1 MDKSKLDGFIK
12 RYNLEGCIESVKV
25 TSTKSENILET
36 SFISEE
42 KHVLGVVKLN
52 DSNFGDC
59 ELGIYNTA
67 KLKQLLGVLGSEIE
81 VEPVSRNDKFSALK
95 FSDKNMT
102 AQFMLADLSVIPKVP
117 KMKKLPTWDIVLN
130 LDKDFIARFI
140 KAKNAL
146 REVNTFTLLMGEKSK
161 KLEMVIGYSSINSD
175 RVSLDITPE
184 KGKDKV
190 KEPISFSAKYFKE
203 ILSVNSDATD
213 ATLNISTQG
222 LAHISFSNDDFES
235 SYYLTQVPQSD

>member
-1 MDKSKLDGFIK
+1 MDKSKIDGFIK

-25 TSTKSENILET
+25 ESNEKENKLET

-42 KHVLGVVKLN
+42 KHVLGVVTLN

-59 ELGIYNTA
+59 ELGVYNTA

-81 VEPVSRNDKFSALK
+81 VEPVERNDKHISLK

-117 KMKKLPTWDIVLN
+117 KMKKLPDWDIVLH

-146 REVNTFTLLMGEKSK
+146 KEVNTFTLLMGSKSK
-161 KLEMVIGYSSINSD
+161 KLDMVIGYSSINSD
-175 RVSLDITPE
+175 RVSLDISPE
-184 KGKDKV
+184 KGKDTV
-190 KEPISFSAKYFKE
+190 KDPISFSAKYFKE
-203 ILSVNSDATD
+203 ILSVNSDATE
-213 ATLNISTQG
+213 AVLNVSTQG
-222 LAHISFSNDDFES
+222 LAHISFSSDDYES
-235 SYYLTQVPQSD
+235 SYFLTQVPQSD